1 VILEILYASF
11 HPSEFKNA
19 LGEWD
24 FWIGTDVDNE
34 FRKWEGWKE
43 SVEKDVETCA
53 GLPLVIIEKVRMEG
67 TVNR

>member
-34 FRKWEGWKE
+34 NGGYCE
-43 SVEKDVETCA
+43 SVRVK
-53 GLPLVIIEKVRMEG
+53 GKGVRRTG
-67 TVNR
+67 GRS